1 MVGRFP
7 LILTGLEPGLMR
19 RPPEGSLPRTNLVE
33 ADPHQS
39 RARVRSVQALSDES
53 VIYGGAS
60 YPFRGYSRD
69 KPP

>member
-1 MVGRFP
+1 MVGHLP
-7 LILTGLEPGLMR
+7 LMLNGFDPGLMR
-19 RPPEGSLPRTNLVE
+19 WPPEGSLPRTNLVE

-39 RARVRSVQALSDES
+39 RARVCSVQAFSNGS

-60 YPFRGYSRD
+60 YRFRGYSRD